1 MQNLND
7 ILIQA
12 AGGDVSTEPETV
24 NNEDITPGN
33 EPEDTPG
40 NEPDNTPGNEP
51 GAEPGNE
58 PGSDQ
63 GNPGT
68 NEDPNKNKKNPMKD
82 VRDRLTQEQK
92 ARERVEKTIQRFTEG
107 DYKFKIRD
115 FKTEDGKVDYEALQK
130 AMDEADMKVRAENK
144 GISPEIQAE
153 IERIEQEKLELRKEK
168 LRVQMDRELSNMQVE
183 LQLNKEDIN
192 VFFKDALAINRNPY
206 QWLAQGG
213 NLNDLYFLIYKDRII
228 QERIDKEVADAK
240 TKWEA
245 ANKKQA
251 PVSNPA
257 TPSPSTNPDGVSL
270 NDLLSSAA
278 KQ

>member
-7 ILIQA
+7 MLIQA
-12 AGGDVSTEPETV
+12 AGGEVSNEPEVVTDEDTTGTEPE
-24 NNEDITPGN
+24 NAAGN
-33 EPEDTPG
+33 EPE
-40 NEPDNTPGNEP
+40 NTPGNEP
-51 GAEPGNE
+51 GTEPGA
-58 PGSDQ
+58 DQ
-63 GNPGT
+63 GNTGT

-115 FKTEDGKVDYEALQK
+115 FKTEDGKVDYDALQK

-144 GISPEIQAE
+144 GVSPEIQAE

-228 QERIDKEVADAK
+228 QERIDKEVSDAK
-240 TKWEA
+240 SKWEA

-257 TPSPSTNPDGVSL
+257 TPSQNTNADGVSL
-270 NDLLSSAA
+270 SDLLSSAV
-278 KQ
+278 KK

>member
-7 ILIQA
+7 MLIQA
-12 AGGDVSTEPETV
+12 AGGEVSNEPEPVTDEDTTGTEPENTSGSEPE
-24 NNEDITPGN
+24 NAPGTEPGN
-33 EPEDTPG
+33 EPESDT
-40 NEPDNTPGNEP
+40 
-51 GAEPGNE
+51 
-58 PGSDQ
+58 

-130 AMDEADMKVRAENK
+130 AMDDADMKARAETK
-144 GISPEIQAE
+144 GVSPEIQAE

-228 QERIDKEVADAK
+228 QERIDKEVSDAK
-240 TKWEA
+240 SKWEA

-257 TPSPSTNPDGVSL
+257 TPSQNTNADGVSL
-270 NDLLSSAA
+270 SDLLSSAV
-278 KQ
+278 KK

>member
-12 AGGDVSTEPETV
+12 AGGEVSNEPEPVIDEDTTGTEPENTPG
-24 NNEDITPGN
+24 NDPENTPGTEPGN
-33 EPEDTPG
+33 EPEPDT
-40 NEPDNTPGNEP
+40 
-51 GAEPGNE
+51 
-58 PGSDQ
+58 

-130 AMDEADMKVRAENK
+130 AMDDADMKARAETK
-144 GISPEIQAE
+144 GVSPEIQAE

-228 QERIDKEVADAK
+228 QERIDKEVSDAK
-240 TKWEA
+240 SKWEA

-257 TPSPSTNPDGVSL
+257 TPSQSTNVDGVSL
-270 NDLLSSAA
+270 SDLLSSAV
-278 KQ
+278 KK

>member
-7 ILIQA
+7 MLIQA
-12 AGGDVSTEPETV
+12 AGGDVSNEPEPVTD
-24 NNEDITPGN
+24 EDTTGAEPENTAGN
-33 EPEDTPG
+33 EPE
-40 NEPDNTPGNEP
+40 NTP

-58 PGSDQ
+58 PEPDT

-130 AMDEADMKVRAENK
+130 AMDDADMKARAETK
-144 GISPEIQAE
+144 GVSPEIQAE

-240 TKWEA
+240 SKWEA
-245 ANKKQA
+245 SNKKQA

-257 TPSPSTNPDGVSL
+257 TPSQSTNADGVSL
-270 NDLLSSAA
+270 SDLLSSAV
-278 KQ
+278 KK